1 MGVQFIMGEHGLE
14 SPDFITTLV
23 IRPAAG
29 ISGLFGIGYNIYLHL
44 VVLINQ
50 QT

>member
-1 MGVQFIMGEHGLE
+1 MGEHGLE
-14 SPDFITTLV
+14 SPDFNTTLAMQHA
-23 IRPAAG
+23 PG
-29 ISGLFGIGYNIYLHL
+29 ISGLFGIGYNIYLRL